1 VQREDANVQPEETG
15 VDVQPA
21 RTGRNLI
28 VAVVACVA
36 FALLAVASPHV
47 SAWARGLGGTSSF
60 TPAVQA
66 YFPDPSKVN
75 RGIQA
80 GRPVTFAV
88 RTSTPAHVTWSA
100 SAGTHRLGTGVVA
113 TGVRTVQITIP
124 TRTAPRRAWLVIR
137 VGGAAIPLRVW
148 LR

>member
-1 VQREDANVQPEETG
+1 VEREDANVQPEETG
-15 VDVQPA
+15 VDAPPV
-21 RTGRNLI
+21 RTGRNLA
-28 VAVVACVA
+28 VAVVLCVA

-66 YFPDPSKVN
+66 YFPDPFEVN
-75 RGIQA
+75 RGIRA

-88 RTSTPAHVTWSA
+88 RTATPSRVVWSA
-100 SAGTHRLGTGVVA
+100 TTGTHHLRSGVVVTGV
-113 TGVRTVQITIP
+113 TTVQVTIP
-124 TRTAPRRAWLVIR
+124 TRAADRRAWLVIR
-137 VGGAAIPLRVW
+137 VGDAPMPLRVW